1 MNILDILNLWP
12 MRNLNK
18 KGRIIIFKTFTL
30 SKIVFLAVL
39 IIFPDYINK
48 EIEKN
53 QEYFI

>member
-12 MRNLNK
+12 MRNLTK
-18 KGRIIIFKTFTL
+18 KARIIIFKTFTL

>member
-12 MRNLNK
+12 MRNLTK

-39 IIFPDYINK
+39 IIFPHYITK
-48 EIEKN
+48 EIEK
-53 QEYFI
+53 I